1 MLLTDDKDKGSR
13 ARILMV
19 DDHPIVRQG
28 LAQVLNLQQDM
39 RLCCEASNAD
49 EARAAMQACRHDLAI
64 VDISLEGASGL
75 NLISTFAAQYPHI
88 PVLVMSMH
96 EESQYAERCLRL
108 GAKGYIMK
116 HQAVVSIQSAIRRI
130 LAGGIYLSDD
140 MQKRVL
146 DRMGAHRFEQAT
158 VDITASLTNREFEVL
173 RLIGFGF
180 GTRQIAE
187 KLKRSVKTIEAHRAN
202 IKDKL
207 GLKTGTELIRYAIMW
222 IKDND

>member
-1 MLLTDDKDKGSR
+1 
-13 ARILMV
+13 
-19 DDHPIVRQG
+19 
-28 LAQVLNLQQDM
+28 M
-39 RLCCEASNAD
+39 RY
-49 EARAAMQACRHDLAI
+49 RHDLAI

-75 NLISTFAAQYPHI
+75 NLISTFATQYSHI

-146 DRMGAHRFEQAT
+146 DRMGARRFEQAT
-158 VDITASLTNREFEVL
+158 VDLTASLTNASSRC
-173 RLIGFGF
+173 
-180 GTRQIAE
+180 
-187 KLKRSVKTIEAHRAN
+187 
-202 IKDKL
+202 
-207 GLKTGTELIRYAIMW
+207 
-222 IKDND
+222 